1 MKKIYLIIATVLLA
15 GVATAQSNLGV
26 GTATPDA
33 SAKLDVTSTNQ
44 GILVPRM
51 TTAARTAIAAP
62 AKGLMVYD
70 STVKAF
76 YYHDGTTWGAV
87 GGAGD
92 SGPTLMVRASA
103 NTSITVPYGNST
115 VSFSSNPVIA
125 NCFGNIIT
133 NIGSAY
139 NTSTGIFTAPSAG
152 LYLVSIQVIS
162 TTSGIGIIPYLDV
175 NNDFINNTSNTDAV
189 LGPDF
194 LGIAVGAGNSL
205 PGTNNRG
212 TLTTQVYLA
221 ASQVFSIRFYQIS
234 TIVQP
239 ANTTNG
245 TTNFTVVK
253 L

>member
-1 MKKIYLIIATVLLA
+1 MVLLVCLI
-15 GVATAQSNLGV
+15 GKISLAQNNVGI

-33 SAKLDVTSTNQ
+33 SAKLDITSANQ

-51 TTAARTAIAAP
+51 TTTARIAITTP

-87 GGAGD
+87 GGAGG
-92 SGPTLMVRASA
+92 SGPALLVRALA
-103 NTSITVPYGNST
+103 NSSITVPFASSSASLN
-115 VSFSSNPVIA
+115 SNPVIA
-125 NCFGNIIT
+125 NCFGNITT
-133 NIGSAY
+133 NAGSAY
-139 NTSTGIFTAPSAG
+139 NASTGVFTAPSEG

-162 TTSGIGIIPYLDV
+162 TTSSIGIIPYLDV

-194 LGIAVGAGNSL
+194 LGTAIGSNNSL
-205 PGTNNRG
+205 PGTQNRG
-212 TLTTQVYLA
+212 TLTTQVYLTA
-221 ASQVFSIRFYQIS
+221 LQVFSIRFYQN
-234 TIVQP
+234 TTVVQP
-239 ANTTNG
+239 TNTTNG

-253 L
+253 LL